1 MRKDRGFI
9 WKDTAKG
16 IIVWAT
22 AVFLLS
28 GCEYF
33 GRPKKEAVQEK
44 EILGYVKGYNPRV
57 KEIQTV
63 LKEAGFDP
71 GVIDGTM
78 NKQTRKA
85 IKDFQRARKL
95 KETGFVDA
103 ATRPKLEVYLVEKT
117 KGKPKPAIDAGEIK
131 RRLKSAHWVKK
142 IQAALKNSGF
152 DPGGLDGIMN
162 ADTRKAIRAFQKS
175 RGLTADGVIGPK
187 TWNEL
192 SKHFPK
198 D

>member
-1 MRKDRGFI
+1 MRKGKGFI
-9 WKDTAKG
+9 WKDAAKG

-28 GCEYF
+28 GCEYI
-33 GRPKKEAVQEK
+33 GRPKKEAMQEK

-85 IKDFQRARKL
+85 IKDFQRAKKL
-95 KETGFVDA
+95 KETGFIDA
-103 ATRPKLEVYLVEKT
+103 ATRPKLEIYLVEKT
-117 KGKPKPAIDAGEIK
+117 KSKPDINVEEIK
-131 RRLKSAHWVKK
+131 KRLKSPHWIKK

-162 ADTRKAIRAFQKS
+162 ADTKKAIRAFQKS
-175 RGLTADGVIGPK
+175 KGLTADGVIGPR

-192 SKHFPK
+192 SRYFPK